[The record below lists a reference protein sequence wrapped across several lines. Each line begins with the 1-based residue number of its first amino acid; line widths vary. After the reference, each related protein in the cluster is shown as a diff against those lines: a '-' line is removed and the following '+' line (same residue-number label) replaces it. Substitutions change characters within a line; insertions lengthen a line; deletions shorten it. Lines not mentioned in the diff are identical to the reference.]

1 MAEDTQRVQFRK
13 EADDARLRGLLSP
26 GALTVGLVSAF
37 AGDRPLS
44 EEEHGVLRDMEERRK
59 DLFFTDL
66 LYAVTHQFFVPAN
79 ARILWHD
86 ILQHKY
92 TMSKLLGRN
101 VRVTV
106 ATLDY
111 LSNVTKDILSS
122 TVISE
127 GHIARIADLSMRD
140 GLTGLFNHTSCHE
153 IVGLELKTYLRYGTI
168 VSLILADID
177 DFKQVNDQHGHQEGD
192 RILAELAEI
201 FRSSSR
207 ESDICCR
214 YGGEE
219 FAVILPST
227 GCPEAGEVAERIRA
241 GAMTV
246 RVGDQAI
253 TVSLGVASCDPE
265 TITAHALVEKADQ
278 GLYRAKQDGK
288 NRVVVVS

>member
-1 MAEDTQRVQFRK
+1 MGDDTQRVQFRK

-26 GALTVGLVSAF
+26 DALTVSLVSAF

-44 EEEHGVLRDMEERRK
+44 EEERKVLSDMEERRK

-66 LYAVTHQFFVPAN
+66 LYATTHQFFAPAV

-111 LSNVTKDILSS
+111 LSNVTKDIMSS
-122 TVISE
+122 TVINE

-153 IVGLELKTYLRYGTI
+153 IVGLELKTYLRYGMI

-177 DFKQVNDQHGHQEGD
+177 DFKQVNDRHGHQEGD
-192 RILAELAEI
+192 RVLVELA
-201 FRSSSR
+201 
-207 ESDICCR
+207 
-214 YGGEE
+214 
-219 FAVILPST
+219 
-227 GCPEAGEVAERIRA
+227 
-241 GAMTV
+241 
-246 RVGDQAI
+246 
-253 TVSLGVASCDPE
+253 
-265 TITAHALVEKADQ
+265 
-278 GLYRAKQDGK
+278 
-288 NRVVVVS
+288 